1 MKNKKCIILNLWIFF
16 LISPFMVMA
25 QMPQIET
32 LDRGIVAVNMS
43 KKEGQK
49 KNGIFLSW
57 RFLDSD
63 DKTTAFNVYRDG
75 KLLTETPL
83 TTVTNYTDTEGTTS
97 SEYVIETL
105 VGGKVT
111 KRDTVK
117 EIWPNIYKQI
127 PLDRPKP
134 GITPP
139 YSVTLK
145 IILMGNFIPTRPT
158 IAAWAMSMA
167 TESMKS
173 SLSGIR
179 PIHVIIPN
187 GVTQGKSTLTVTN
200 SMDRNSGVS
209 ISEKTYGPVRITPN
223 LWCMTSMET
232 VRPKWPVK
240 RPRARLM
247 EKEITY

>member
-139 YSVTLK
+139 YSVTV
-145 IILMGNFIPTRPT
+145 G
-158 IAAWAMSMA
+158 
-167 TESMKS
+167 
-173 SLSGIR
+173 
-179 PIHVIIPN
+179 
-187 GVTQGKSTLTVTN
+187 GVTQGKSTSTVTN

-240 RPRARLM
+240 RPRARSM
-247 EKEITY
+247 GKEITY

>member
-127 PLDRPKP
+127 P
-134 GITPP
+134 
-139 YSVTLK
+139 
-145 IILMGNFIPTRPT
+145 
-158 IAAWAMSMA
+158 
-167 TESMKS
+167 
-173 SLSGIR
+173 
-179 PIHVIIPN
+179 
-187 GVTQGKSTLTVTN
+187 
-200 SMDRNSGVS
+200 
-209 ISEKTYGPVRITPN
+209 
-223 LWCMTSMET
+223 
-232 VRPKWPVK
+232 
-240 RPRARLM
+240 
-247 EKEITY
+247 